1 MGSVKNN
8 LKGLVGE
15 KITAFAMVQ
24 SLDKSIYRR
33 FHNLI
38 INATDGSTQIDHVV
52 VSRYGIFVL
61 ETKNMKGWIFGS
73 ERDTNWTQSLY
84 NKKSSFQNPLRQN
97 YRHTKCLAEFLGLS
111 HDVMHSIVF
120 FIGECKLKSR
130 VPENVMT
137 NGVVDYIKGF
147 HKVILSDHQI
157 SEVEKKI
164 STLKND
170 SSLTNKNHIECLKQ
184 RHFDQNDV
192 LASGPNQE
200 VVKVTDKE
208 VPRIY
213 VFLNNKV
220 LGPYAD
226 EEMFS
231 LLDDSFIR
239 EETQVCVEGS
249 QDWITFK
256 AYLNYIAK

>member
-1 MGSVKNN
+1 
-8 LKGLVGE
+8 
-15 KITAFAMVQ
+15 
-24 SLDKSIYRR
+24 
-33 FHNLI
+33 
-38 INATDGSTQIDHVV
+38 
-52 VSRYGIFVL
+52 
-61 ETKNMKGWIFGS
+61 
-73 ERDTNWTQSLY
+73 
-84 NKKSSFQNPLRQN
+84 
-97 YRHTKCLAEFLGLS
+97 
-111 HDVMHSIVF
+111 MHSIVLF
-120 FIGECKLKSR
+120 VGECKIKSR
-130 VPENVMT
+130 VPDNVMT

-147 HKVILSDHQI
+147 DKPILSEQQI
-157 SEVEKKI
+157 KEVDAKI

-170 SSLTNKNHIECLKQ
+170 FSLSNKNHIESLKQ
-184 RHFDQNDV
+184 RHSDKNDG
-192 LASGPNQE
+192 LASEPNQE
-200 VVKVTDKE
+200 VVKVADKE

-226 EEMFS
+226 EEIFS

>member
-73 ERDTNWTQSLY
+73 ERDANWTQSLY

-97 YRHTKCLAEFLGLS
+97 YRHTKCLAEILGLS

-164 STLKND
+164 SILKND

-184 RHFDQNDV
+184 RHTDQNDV

-226 EEMFS
+226 EEIFS

-249 QDWITFK
+249 QNWITFK
-256 AYLNYIAK
+256 AYLDYIAK

>member
-38 INATDGSTQIDHVV
+38 INAPDGSTQIDHVV
-52 VSRYGIFVL
+52 VSLYGIFVL
-61 ETKNMKGWIFGS
+61 ETKNMKGWIFGN
-73 ERDTNWTQSLY
+73 ERDANWTQSLY
-84 NKKSSFQNPLRQN
+84 NKKNSFQNPLRQN

-111 HDVMHSIVF
+111 NDVMHSIVLF
-120 FIGECKLKSR
+120 VGECKIKSR
-130 VPENVMT
+130 VPDNVMT

-147 HKVILSDHQI
+147 DKPILSEQQI
-157 SEVEKKI
+157 KEVDAKI

-170 SSLTNKNHIECLKQ
+170 FSLSNKNHIESLKQ
-184 RHFDQNDV
+184 RHSDKNDG
-192 LASGPNQE
+192 LASEPNQE
-200 VVKVTDKE
+200 VVKVADKE

-226 EEMFS
+226 EEIFS